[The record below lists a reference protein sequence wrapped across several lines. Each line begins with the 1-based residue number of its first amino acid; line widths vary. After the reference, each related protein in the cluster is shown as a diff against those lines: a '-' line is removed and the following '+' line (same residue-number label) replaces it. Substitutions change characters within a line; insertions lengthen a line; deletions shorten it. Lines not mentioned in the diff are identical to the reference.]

1 VQLDNK
7 ILEIKNL
14 KALVS
19 ETGEEILSGIDLEI
33 GDGETHV
40 IMGPNGGGKS
50 TLVNVIAGRDSY
62 EVSSG
67 SIKFKSKNLLNMNI
81 DERSRE
87 GIFLAFQYP
96 SEIPGVRP
104 WQFMKAAVDAKRKA
118 NGDPEL
124 SVREFSKIYDDNLKK
139 ININSDLMK
148 RSLNEGFSGG
158 EKKRNEVFQ
167 MMMLEPNLALL
178 DETDSGLDVDALKAV
193 GDAVNN
199 LRDSKRSFLI
209 VTHYQRLLD
218 HIKPDFV
225 HILINGKIAE
235 SGNSDLVKKIENDG
249 YESFA

>member
-1 VQLDNK
+1 LDNK

-235 SGNSDLVKKIENDG
+235 TGNSDLVKKIEDDG

>member
-1 VQLDNK
+1 MDNK

-124 SVREFSKIYDDNLKK
+124 SVREFSKIY
-139 ININSDLMK
+139 
-148 RSLNEGFSGG
+148 EGFSGG

>member
-1 VQLDNK
+1 MDNK

-235 SGNSDLVKKIENDG
+235 TGNSDLVKKIENDG

>member
-1 VQLDNK
+1 MDNK

-33 GDGETHV
+33 GNGETHV

>member
-1 VQLDNK
+1 MDNK

-33 GDGETHV
+33 GNGETHV

-62 EVSSG
+62 EGSSG

>member
-1 VQLDNK
+1 LDKK

-14 KALVS
+14 KVSVS
-19 ETGEEILSGIDLEI
+19 ETGEEILTGIDLEI
-33 GDGETHV
+33 GSGETHV
-40 IMGPNGGGKS
+40 VMGPNGGGKS

-62 EVSSG
+62 EVGSG
-67 SIKFKSKNLLNMNI
+67 SIKFKSENLLDMTI
-81 DERSRE
+81 DERARK

-104 WQFMKAAVDAKRKA
+104 WQFVKAAVDAKRKA
-118 NGDPEL
+118 NGDSEL
-124 SVREFSKIYDDNLKK
+124 SVREFSKIYDGNLKE
-139 ININSDLMK
+139 INISPDLMK

-158 EKKRNEVFQ
+158 EKKRNEIFQ

-193 GDAVNN
+193 GDAVNKM
-199 LRDSKRSFLI
+199 RDSKRSFLI

-225 HILINGKIAE
+225 HVLINGKIVE
-235 SGNSDLVKKIENDG
+235 SGNYDLVKKIETDG
-249 YESFA
+249 YESFS

>member
-1 VQLDNK
+1 MDNK

-235 SGNSDLVKKIENDG
+235 TGNSDLVKKIEDDG

>member
-1 VQLDNK
+1 MDNK
-7 ILEIKNL
+7 ILEIKKL

-235 SGNSDLVKKIENDG
+235 TGNSDLVKKIENDG

>member
-235 SGNSDLVKKIENDG
+235 TGNSDLVKKIENDG

>member
-1 VQLDNK
+1 MDNK

-104 WQFMKAAVDAKRKA
+104 WQFMKAAVDSKRKA
-118 NGDPEL
+118 NGAPEL

-139 ININSDLMK
+139 ININPDLMK

-158 EKKRNEVFQ
+158 EKKRNEIFQ

>member
-1 VQLDNK
+1 
-7 ILEIKNL
+7 
-14 KALVS
+14 
-19 ETGEEILSGIDLEI
+19 
-33 GDGETHV
+33 
-40 IMGPNGGGKS
+40 
-50 TLVNVIAGRDSY
+50 
-62 EVSSG
+62 
-67 SIKFKSKNLLNMNI
+67 
-81 DERSRE
+81 
-87 GIFLAFQYP
+87 
-96 SEIPGVRP
+96 
-104 WQFMKAAVDAKRKA
+104 
-118 NGDPEL
+118 
-124 SVREFSKIYDDNLKK
+124 
-139 ININSDLMK
+139 MK

>member
-1 VQLDNK
+1 MAKKLLQ
-7 ILEIKNL
+7 IKNL
-14 KALVS
+14 NVSVS
-19 ETGEEILSGIDLEI
+19 ETQEEILKGVNLEI
-33 GDGETHV
+33 GSGETHV

-62 EVSSG
+62 QVDSG
-67 SIKFKSKNLLNMNI
+67 SIKFKSEDLLDMTI
-81 DERSRE
+81 DERARK

-104 WQFMKAAVDAKRKA
+104 WQFVKAAVDAKRKT
-118 NGDPEL
+118 NGDAEL
-124 SVREFSKIYDDNLKK
+124 SVREFSKIYDDDLKK

-235 SGNSDLVKKIENDG
+235 TGNLI
-249 YESFA
+249 

>member
-1 VQLDNK
+1 MGNK

>member
-1 VQLDNK
+1 LDK
-7 ILEIKNL
+7 EILSIKNL
-14 KALVS
+14 EASVS
-19 ETGEEILSGIDLEI
+19 ETGEEILKGLDLEI
-33 GDGETHV
+33 SEGETHV

-62 EVSSG
+62 EVGSG
-67 SIKFKSKNLLNMNI
+67 SIKFKSENLLDITI
-81 DERSRE
+81 DERARK

-104 WQFMKAAVDAKRKA
+104 WQFIKAAVDAKRKA
-118 NGDPEL
+118 NGDSEL
-124 SVREFSKIYDDNLKK
+124 SVREFSKIYDSNLKE
-139 ININSDLMK
+139 INISPGLMK

-158 EKKRNEVFQ
+158 EKKRNEIFQ

-193 GDAVNN
+193 GDAVNKM
-199 LRDSKRSFLI
+199 RDSKRSFLI

-225 HILINGKIAE
+225 HVLINGKIVE
-235 SGNSDLVKKIENDG
+235 SGNYDLVKKIETDG
-249 YESFA
+249 YESFS

>member
-1 VQLDNK
+1 MQLDNK
-7 ILEIKNL
+7 LLEIKNL

-81 DERSRE
+81 DERSKE

>member
-1 VQLDNK
+1 VQLGNK

-235 SGNSDLVKKIENDG
+235 TGNSDLVKKIENDG

>member
-1 VQLDNK
+1 MGNK

-235 SGNSDLVKKIENDG
+235 TGNSDLVKKIENDG

>member
-1 VQLDNK
+1 MDKK
-7 ILEIKNL
+7 ILSIKNL
-14 KALVS
+14 EASVS
-19 ETGEEILSGIDLEI
+19 ETGEEILRGLDLEI
-33 GDGETHV
+33 SEGETHV

-62 EVSSG
+62 EVGSG
-67 SIKFKSKNLLNMNI
+67 SIKFKSENLLDMTI
-81 DERSRE
+81 DERARK

-104 WQFMKAAVDAKRKA
+104 WQFIKAAVDAKRKA
-118 NGDPEL
+118 NGDSEL
-124 SVREFSKIYDDNLKK
+124 SVREFSKIYDGNLKE
-139 ININSDLMK
+139 INISPDLMK

-158 EKKRNEVFQ
+158 EKKRNEIFQ

-193 GDAVNN
+193 GDAVNKM
-199 LRDSKRSFLI
+199 RDSKRSFLI

-225 HILINGKIAE
+225 HVLINGKIVE
-235 SGNSDLVKKIENDG
+235 SGNYDLVKKIETDG
-249 YESFA
+249 YESFV

>member
-1 VQLDNK
+1 LDKK
-7 ILEIKNL
+7 ILSIKNL
-14 KALVS
+14 EASVS
-19 ETGEEILSGIDLEI
+19 ETGEEILKGLDLEI
-33 GDGETHV
+33 SEGETHV

-62 EVSSG
+62 EVGSG
-67 SIKFKSKNLLNMNI
+67 SIKFKSENLLDITI
-81 DERSRE
+81 DERARK

-104 WQFMKAAVDAKRKA
+104 WQFIKAAVDAKRKA
-118 NGDPEL
+118 NGDSEL
-124 SVREFSKIYDDNLKK
+124 SVREFSKIYDSNLKE
-139 ININSDLMK
+139 INISPDLMK

-158 EKKRNEVFQ
+158 EKKRNEIFQ

-193 GDAVNN
+193 GDAVNKM
-199 LRDSKRSFLI
+199 RDSKRSFLI

-225 HILINGKIAE
+225 HVLINGKIVE
-235 SGNSDLVKKIENDG
+235 SGNYDLVKKIETDG
-249 YESFA
+249 YESFS

>member
-1 VQLDNK
+1 MDKK
-7 ILEIKNL
+7 ILSIKNL
-14 KALVS
+14 EASVS
-19 ETGEEILSGIDLEI
+19 ETGEEILKGLDLEI
-33 GDGETHV
+33 SEGETHV

-62 EVSSG
+62 EVGSG
-67 SIKFKSKNLLNMNI
+67 SIKFKSENLLDITI
-81 DERSRE
+81 DERARK

-104 WQFMKAAVDAKRKA
+104 WQFIKAAVDAKRKA
-118 NGDPEL
+118 NGDSEL
-124 SVREFSKIYDDNLKK
+124 SVREFSKIYDSNLKE
-139 ININSDLMK
+139 INISPDLMK

-158 EKKRNEVFQ
+158 EKKRNEIFQ

-193 GDAVNN
+193 GDAVNKM
-199 LRDSKRSFLI
+199 RDSKRSFLI

-225 HILINGKIAE
+225 HVLINGKIVE
-235 SGNSDLVKKIENDG
+235 SGNYDLVKKIETDG
-249 YESFA
+249 YESFS

>member
-1 VQLDNK
+1 LDNK

-235 SGNSDLVKKIENDG
+235 TGNSDLVKKIENDG